1 MTTASSYIKDHCGL
15 TTLIRLYAIAGD
27 KRSADGKAQQ
37 EKISKAMRSVRWQLT
52 KHIGRGIGIFPS
64 IEWYELVSEYIRAM
78 KGLADAGD
86 QNLPDIYEKNIN
98 TLLANK
104 DKRLQFVKEH
114 LKPSSEEQKSLND
127 AMQADIAGTAAYTSA
142 RDNGLMDDELVQWES
157 VKAANALI
165 GSLVDELITKRRDG
179 TSHGK
184 RNATDVGDAKNR
196 DGNDRRPRGR
206 THRSV
211 RR

>member
-1 MTTASSYIKDHCGL
+1 VTTASSYTKDHCGL

-37 EKISKAMRSVRWQLT
+37 EKVAKAMRSVRWKLT

-86 QNLPDIYEKNIN
+86 RGLPDIREKNIN

-114 LKPSSEEQKSLND
+114 LKPSPEELKALND
-127 AMQADIAGTAAYTSA
+127 AMQEDITGTAAYMSA
-142 RDNGLMDDELVQWES
+142 RDNGLMDDELVQWGS
-157 VKAANALI
+157 VKASNALA
-165 GSLVDELITKRRDG
+165 GNLVEALMRKRRDG
-179 TSHGK
+179 KQHESDIADYGQ
-184 RNATDVGDAKNR
+184 AKHR
-196 DGNDRRPRGR
+196 DGHDRRRRSTDRKFVGR
-206 THRSV
+206 
-211 RR
+211 